1 MSKHLKQL
9 KKLSKPQLGLASL
22 DFASEELKLV
32 NRRSSLGD
40 LVFEA
45 QENAIA
51 AGILNDMV
59 TKYHLKNI
67 IDTKISADLV
77 VAEINENCVNEK
89 VIANSNTLI
98 SQFFGTG
105 PSKEPSS
112 PQTYQNLLR
121 ACNDYATES
130 LNLYIDTLLN
140 TGKLVI
146 KLEKESGERGEETVV
161 VSKGSLIEI
170 EKIVAAY
177 YPTFEKNYIYYLP
190 TYIDYKESIEK
201 RKNSFTDTSR
211 TKSGFSEQTEII
223 SESAKTYLDNDK
235 LTRTKNSGTLR
246 NSIGISLASLKTESD
261 NAEKIRLKYGV
272 NLLKDAKALVDSLNS
287 EFNII
292 DNKVLSLKDSVSN
305 VTNVQTSYDETKTE
319 LGELLDGIDISYITK
334 QNLIKIIPA
343 TSAHTLTLKIYSG
356 ERLDKIIRDAA
367 AKGNF
372 EVEITDLTDVEA
384 KILVDNGYEIIESD
398 NRVIN
403 GNVVGKE
410 LTWTIRWEN
419 SQFLLVESEKKPIIP
434 IIGVPK
440 G

>member
-22 DFASEELKLV
+22 DFASEELKLT

-67 IDTKISADLV
+67 IDTKISTGLV
-77 VAEINENCVNEK
+77 VAEIKENCVNEK
-89 VIANSNTLI
+89 VIENSGTLI

-105 PSKEPSS
+105 LSKEQSS

-146 KLEKESGERGEETVV
+146 KLEKESGGGRELV

-190 TYIDYKESIEK
+190 TYIDYKASIEK
-201 RKNSFTDTSR
+201 RKISFTDTSR
-211 TKSGFSEQTEII
+211 TKSGFSEQTKII
-223 SESAKTYLDNDK
+223 SESAKEYLVNDK

-305 VTNVQTSYDETKTE
+305 VTNVQTSYDETKTK

-356 ERLDKIIRDAA
+356 ERLDKIIRDTA

-419 SQFLLVESEKKPIIP
+419 SQFLLINPA
-434 IIGVPK
+434 K

>member
-32 NRRSSLGD
+32 NRRTSLGG

-67 IDTKISADLV
+67 IDTKISAGLV
-77 VAEINENCVNEK
+77 VAEIKENCVNEK
-89 VIANSNTLI
+89 VIENSNTLI
-98 SQFFGTG
+98 TQFFGNEL
-105 PSKEPSS
+105 SKEPSS
-112 PQTYQNLLR
+112 PLTYQNLLR

-146 KLEKESGERGEETVV
+146 KLDEGAIEV

-190 TYIDYKESIEK
+190 TYIDYKASIEK

-223 SESAKTYLDNDK
+223 SEAAKEYLDSDK
-235 LTRTKNSGTLR
+235 LGRTKNSGTLR
-246 NSIGISLASLKTESD
+246 DSIGISLSTLKTESD

-292 DNKVLSLKDSVSN
+292 DNKVLSLKDSISN
-305 VTNVQTSYDETKTE
+305 VANVQTSYDETKTK
-319 LGELLDGIDISYITK
+319 LGELLDGIDITYITK

-419 SQFLLVESEKKPIIP
+419 SQFLRVESEIGPIIP
-434 IIGVPK
+434 IINPPK

>member
-1 MSKHLKQL
+1 
-9 KKLSKPQLGLASL
+9 
-22 DFASEELKLV
+22 
-32 NRRSSLGD
+32 
-40 LVFEA
+40 
-45 QENAIA
+45 
-51 AGILNDMV
+51 MV

-67 IDTKISADLV
+67 IDTNISAGLV
-77 VAEINENCVNEK
+77 VAEIKENCVNEK
-89 VIANSNTLI
+89 VIENSNKLI

-105 PSKEPSS
+105 LSKEPNS
-112 PQTYQNLLR
+112 PLTYQNLLR

-146 KLEKESGERGEETVV
+146 KLDKEV

-223 SESAKTYLDNDK
+223 SESAKEYLDNDK

-434 IIGVPK
+434 IEPINPIINPPK

>member
-67 IDTKISADLV
+67 IDTKISAGLV
-77 VAEINENCVNEK
+77 VAEIKENCVNGK
-89 VIANSNTLI
+89 VIDNSNTLI
-98 SQFFGTG
+98 AQFFGNEL
-105 PSKEPSS
+105 SKEPSS
-112 PQTYQNLLR
+112 PQTYQNLLT

-146 KLEKESGERGEETVV
+146 KLDKEV

-190 TYIDYKESIEK
+190 TYIDYKKSIEK

-223 SESAKTYLDNDK
+223 SESAKEYLDNDK

-305 VTNVQTSYDETKTE
+305 VTNVQTSYDETKTK

-384 KILVDNGYEIIESD
+384 KILVDNGYEIIESN

-434 IIGVPK
+434 IEPINPIINPPK

>member
-22 DFASEELKLV
+22 DFASEELKLT

-67 IDTKISADLV
+67 IDTKISAGLV
-77 VAEINENCVNEK
+77 VAEIKENCVNEK
-89 VIANSNTLI
+89 VTTNSNTLI

-105 PSKEPSS
+105 LSKEQSS

-146 KLEKESGERGEETVV
+146 KLEKESGGGRELV

-190 TYIDYKESIEK
+190 TYIDYKASIEK
-201 RKNSFTDTSR
+201 RKISFTDTSR
-211 TKSGFSEQTEII
+211 TKSGFSEQTKII
-223 SESAKTYLDNDK
+223 SESAKEYLVNDK

-305 VTNVQTSYDETKTE
+305 VTNVQTSYDETKTK

-356 ERLDKIIRDAA
+356 ERLDKIIRDTA

-419 SQFLLVESEKKPIIP
+419 SQFLLINSA
-434 IIGVPK
+434 K

>member
-67 IDTKISADLV
+67 IDTKISAGLV

-89 VIANSNTLI
+89 VIENSNKLI
-98 SQFFGTG
+98 ALFFGNEL
-105 PSKEPSS
+105 SKELSS
-112 PQTYQNLLR
+112 PQTYQNLLK

-146 KLEKESGERGEETVV
+146 KLDKEV

-177 YPTFEKNYIYYLP
+177 YPTFEENYIYYLP
-190 TYIDYKESIEK
+190 TYIDYKATIEK
-201 RKNSFTDTSR
+201 MKNSFTDTSSR
-211 TKSGFSEQTEII
+211 KSGFSEQTEII
-223 SESAKTYLDNDK
+223 SAVAKEYLDNDK
-235 LTRTKNSGTLR
+235 LARTKNSGTLR
-246 NSIGISLASLKTESD
+246 DSIGISLAELKTESD

-272 NLLKDAKALVDSLNS
+272 NLLKDAKALVDTLNS

-305 VTNVQTSYDETKTE
+305 VTNVQTSYDETKTK

-384 KILVDNGYEIIESD
+384 KILVDNGYEIIESN

-419 SQFLLVESEKKPIIP
+419 SQFLLINDIPLIIP
-434 IIGVPK
+434 K